1 MHHAEEVDL
10 AGFIVVQIYENRQG
24 MARRTL
30 SSIGGLGLGTSP
42 PRRRCSLASVVL
54 PLLRTCCAVAAA
66 APMACGRAAGGARH
80 ARLQWRHGR
89 GDAAVLGSAQ
99 AHARH

>member
-1 MHHAEEVDL
+1 MVRL
-10 AGFIVVQIYENRQG
+10 LLLLLLLLVVVL
-24 MARRTL
+24 ML
-30 SSIGGLGLGTSP
+30 V
-42 PRRRCSLASVVL
+42 VVL